1 MLAAAPSVVPTI
13 PAHQLLVFLLQ
24 AGLLLGV
31 ALLLAL
37 LARRFGLPAIA
48 GELCAGVIAGPSVL
62 SHIAPGLSGWLFP
75 PSAAQ
80 LHLLDAAGE
89 LGLLLLVGITGMQID
104 LAMVRRRGRSAG
116 VVGLG
121 ALLVPFGA
129 GLVTALLLPGSM
141 SPAAG
146 HTTAFI
152 LFIGIALG
160 VSAIPVIAKTLADLR
175 LIDREIGQLIMCAVT
190 IDDIVGWTLLAVVS
204 SLATTGMHAS
214 TWVTVAAVPL
224 VLLAGLL
231 IRPLLRTA
239 IARAQR
245 AEGNGPVIALL
256 ATLVLLSGAA
266 TQALKLEAIFGAFVC
281 GLLVSSCGNLDQAR
295 LAPLRD
301 TTLFVLAPLYF
312 ATAGLRIDLTTLG
325 RSSVLI
331 AGLCV
336 LAVAIAGKF
345 AGAYLGARL
354 TRLSRWESFALGA
367 GTNSRGVVE
376 VVIAMTG
383 LQLGV
388 INTAMYTVI
397 VLVAVVTSLI
407 APPLLRYSMAR
418 VELSAESRL
427 RADVDASLT
436 PADPAAGASA
446 PAAGPSAP

>member
-1 MLAAAPSVVPTI
+1 MLAAASYVVPTI
-13 PAHQLLVFLLQ
+13 PAHQLLVLLLQ
-24 AGLLLGV
+24 AGLLLGA

-37 LARRFGLPAIA
+37 LGRRFGLPAIA

-62 SHIAPGLSGWLFP
+62 SHLAPALSRWLFP
-75 PSAAQ
+75 ASGAQ

-89 LGLLLLVGITGMQID
+89 IGLLLLVGITGMQID
-104 LAMVRRRGRSAG
+104 LAMIRRRGRSAG

-121 ALLVPFGA
+121 ALLVPLGA
-129 GLVTALLLPGSM
+129 GLVTALLLPASV
-141 SPAAG
+141 SPASG
-146 HTTAFI
+146 HTATFI
-152 LFIGIALG
+152 LFIGIALA

-190 IDDIVGWTLLAVVS
+190 IDDIVGWTLLAVLS
-204 SLATTGMHAS
+204 AMATTGMHVS
-214 TWVTVAAVPL
+214 TWITMAEVPL
-224 VLLAGLL
+224 VILAGLVL
-231 IRPLLRTA
+231 RPLLRAA
-239 IARAQR
+239 IGRAQQ
-245 AEGNGPVIALL
+245 AESNGPLIALL
-256 ATLVLLSGAA
+256 TALILLSGAA

-281 GLLVSSCGNLDQAR
+281 GLLISSCGNLDLAR

-312 ATAGLRIDLTTLG
+312 ATAGLRIDLTALS
-325 RSSVLI
+325 RASVLL
-331 AGLCV
+331 AGICV

-354 TRLSRWESFALGA
+354 TRLNHWESLALGA

-388 INTAMYTVI
+388 INPAMYTVI
-397 VLVAVVTSLI
+397 VLVAIVTSLI

-418 VELSAESRL
+418 AELGTESRL
-427 RADVDASLT
+427 RAEVDASL
-436 PADPAAGASA
+436 A
-446 PAAGPSAP
+446 PAAPPAD

>member
-1 MLAAAPSVVPTI
+1 MLANSSYVVPAI

-37 LARRFGLPAIA
+37 LARRIGLPAIA
-48 GELCAGVIAGPSVL
+48 GELCTGVIAGPSVL
-62 SHIAPGLSGWLFP
+62 SHVSPGLSGWLFP
-75 PSAAQ
+75 ASGTQ
-80 LHLLDAAGE
+80 LHLLDAVGE
-89 LGLLLLVGITGMQID
+89 IGLLLLVGITGMQID
-104 LAMVRRRGRSAG
+104 LNMVRRRGRTAG
-116 VVGLG
+116 VVGLS

-129 GLVTALLLPGSM
+129 GIGTALLLPGSL
-141 SPAAG
+141 SPASG

-160 VSAIPVIAKTLADLR
+160 VSAIPVIAKTLTDLR

-190 IDDIVGWTLLAVVS
+190 IDDIVGWALLAVVS
-204 SLATTGMHAS
+204 ALASTGMHAS
-214 TWVTVAAVPL
+214 TGVTVAAVPL
-224 VLLAGLL
+224 VILAGLL
-231 IRPLLRTA
+231 IRPLLRAA

-245 AEGNGPVIALL
+245 AAGDGALIALL

-281 GLLVSSCGNLDQAR
+281 GLLVRSCGNLDLTR

-312 ATAGLRIDLTTLG
+312 ATAGLRIDLTTL
-325 RSSVLI
+325 SHASVLI
-331 AGLCV
+331 AGVCV
-336 LAVAIAGKF
+336 LAVAIGGKF
-345 AGAYLGARL
+345 GGAYLGARI
-354 TRLSRWESFALGA
+354 TRLGRWEALALGA

-376 VVIAMTG
+376 VVIAVTG

-397 VLVAVVTSLI
+397 VLIAVVTSLI
-407 APPLLRYSMAR
+407 APPLLRYSVAR
-418 VELSAESRL
+418 AELSAESRL
-427 RADVDASLT
+427 RADVDASLV
-436 PADPAAGASA
+436 PVDPH
-446 PAAGPSAP
+446 AGPPVE